1 MVEFFQKILLEDS
14 IMNLLDIKKSF
25 DLKFRRPPSEVMT
38 LEKMGSCFPTRLS
51 FMRILIRKLIKNK
64 SYVKTHEWQMDN
76 KGFGH
81 AVFTINIDKKHYSLI
96 AFSNHLD
103 DTMRTDRVIASAW
116 DTSFALFDGIP
127 ENKDIERLR
136 KQLPLQEAGRFSKKE
151 LVISRA
157 NKSVRLFKTVT
168 EMLSKGVQPSKN
180 LINEIGYFMRTT
192 AVYGNGKFGIRDRQ
206 EVKLDAFMLPPFQVE
221 MLTVYLIRH
230 FSVKLVHHVAK
241 NLNETNFVF
250 LDKNIQRHIGIGNS
264 TGLGMA
270 PFLVKHPILINNWL
284 MVKESAL
291 TRMLDKEKLTDFQK
305 RRVLKLIDRAF
316 YHLKEWS
323 TDDKRQQNRIN
334 NLRNEWKKIKI
345 EISNKLLSKSY
356 PLNYLFNTTRN
367 YSTECHELM
376 VSLILEIGGK
386 DIDDLEHCLESSKDV
401 SLKPDMKIF
410 ELTDFINK
418 NYDWALKINFDLEE
432 ANSKFWYVS
441 EEKLEPRLGNRFSE
455 NGSELE
461 QPLDIAKK
469 VQALNNDLKDFSRD
483 LCIAEFLMKYPSH
496 RYIVKRV
503 QTNMWAPYSE
513 IQSNLIGNNCL
524 PIDML
529 RFKLSFFGASKF
541 DPKSDKWTRV
551 NLFQGAPLAEELPLG
566 KNDDWW
572 LPALSC
578 N

>member
-64 SYVKTHEWQMDN
+64 SHVKTQEWQMDN

-127 ENKDIERLR
+127 ENNDIKRLR

-192 AVYGNGKFGIRDRQ
+192 AVYGNGKFGIRDRE
-206 EVKLDAFMLPPFQVE
+206 EVKLDVSMSPPFQVE

-230 FSVKLVHHVAK
+230 FSIKLVHHVAK
-241 NLNETNFVF
+241 NLNKTNFVF
-250 LDKNIQRHIGIGNS
+250 LDKDIQRHIGIGNS

-483 LCIAEFLMKYPSH
+483 LCIAEFLMKYPTH

>member
-14 IMNLLDIKKSF
+14 IMNLFEIKKSL

-51 FMRILIRKLIKNK
+51 FMRVLIRKLIKNK
-64 SYVKTHEWQMDN
+64 SYVKTQEWQMDN

-103 DTMRTDRVIASAW
+103 DSMRTDRVIASAW
-116 DTSFALFDGIP
+116 DASFALFDGIP
-127 ENKDIERLR
+127 ENEDIERLR

-168 EMLSKGVQPSKN
+168 EMLSKGGQPSKN

-192 AVYGNGKFGIRDRQ
+192 AVYGNGKFGIRDRE
-206 EVKLDAFMLPPFQVE
+206 EVKLDVSMSPPFQVE

-230 FSVKLVHHVAK
+230 FSIKLVHHVAK
-241 NLNETNFVF
+241 NLNKTNFVY

-270 PFLVKHPILINNWL
+270 PFLVKHPVLINNWL

-291 TRMLDKEKLTDFQK
+291 TRMLDKEKLSDFQK
-305 RRVLKLIDRAF
+305 SRVLELIDRAF

-376 VSLILEIGGK
+376 ISLILEIGGK
-386 DIDDLEHCLESSKDV
+386 DIDDLEHCLESSKEV

-410 ELTDFINK
+410 ELTDFIHE

-469 VQALNNDLKDFSRD
+469 VQALNNDLKDFSRN
-483 LCIAEFLMKYPSH
+483 LCIAEFLMKYPTH

-513 IQSNLIGNNCL
+513 IQSNLIGSNCL

-572 LPALSC
+572 LPSLSC

>member
-14 IMNLLDIKKSF
+14 IMNLLGINKSF

-64 SYVKTHEWQMDN
+64 SYVKTQEWQMDN

-192 AVYGNGKFGIRDRQ
+192 AVYGNGKFGIRDRE
-206 EVKLDAFMLPPFQVE
+206 EVKLDAYMSPPFQVE

-230 FSVKLVHHVAK
+230 FSIKLVHHVAK
-241 NLNETNFVF
+241 NLNKTNFVF

-305 RRVLKLIDRAF
+305 SRVLELIGRAF

-334 NLRNEWKKIKI
+334 NLRDEWKKIKV
-345 EISNKLLSKSY
+345 EISNNLLSKSY
-356 PLNYLFNTTRN
+356 PLNYLFNITRN

-386 DIDDLEHCLESSKDV
+386 DIDDLEHCLESSKEI
-401 SLKPDMKIF
+401 SLKPDMKIY
-410 ELTDFINK
+410 ELTDFINEK
-418 NYDWALKINFDLEE
+418 YDWALKINFDLEE

-469 VQALNNDLKDFSRD
+469 VQALNNDLKDFSKD
-483 LCIAEFLMKYPSH
+483 LCIAEFLMKYPTH

-513 IQSNLIGNNCL
+513 IQSNLIGSNCL

-572 LPALSC
+572 LPSLSC